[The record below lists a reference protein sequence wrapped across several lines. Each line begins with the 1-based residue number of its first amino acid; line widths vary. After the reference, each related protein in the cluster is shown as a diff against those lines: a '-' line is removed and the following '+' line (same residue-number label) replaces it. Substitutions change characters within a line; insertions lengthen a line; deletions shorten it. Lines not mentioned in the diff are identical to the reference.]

1 VEALEAHEW
10 EDGAAEELPRDLDL
24 AVDDDGLPV
33 PAAGFGDEELG
44 AREPILHDDDRNSRP
59 EDDGI
64 GGFASGGTG
73 EHDAE
78 DASYQRHGRWYAGDG
93 AEAVRCEGRE
103 GCDEEAIEGV
113 ALILLT
119 RRPTYRTKLGF
130 DSLTPTEEDLNLWL
144 LKSFHCLNQLCSNVT
159 SPPREERKPRKFC
172 SRKADRV
179 NPKNVLT

>member
-64 GGFASGGTG
+64 G
-73 EHDAE
+73 E
-78 DASYQRHGRWYAGDG
+78 
-93 AEAVRCEGRE
+93 
-103 GCDEEAIEGV
+103 
-113 ALILLT
+113 
-119 RRPTYRTKLGF
+119 
-130 DSLTPTEEDLNLWL
+130 EEDLQVEELESMM
-144 LKSFHCLNQLCSNVT
+144 LKMQAIKDMGADMPET
-159 SPPREERKPRKFC
+159 ERKRFAA
-172 SRKADRV
+172 KAVRDV
-179 NPKNVLT
+179 MKKL